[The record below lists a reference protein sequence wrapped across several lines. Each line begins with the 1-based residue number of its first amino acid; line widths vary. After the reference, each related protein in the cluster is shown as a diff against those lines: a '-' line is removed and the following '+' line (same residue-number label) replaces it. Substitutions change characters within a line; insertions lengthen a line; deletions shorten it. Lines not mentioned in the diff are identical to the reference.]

1 MQDPDLISLFV
12 APLEKAGIL
21 YMITGSIAS
30 SIYGEPRNTLDIDLV
45 VLLESNQIQKLPGLF
60 PEDQF
65 YLPPAEIIAIESS
78 REAHG
83 HFNIIHHNTGLKAD
97 IYLSRNHP
105 CLPWAIQNIRR
116 IETPATSINL
126 APPEYIIIHKLEF
139 YREGGSQKHLR
150 DIAGI
155 LEQQKIDQNFLQQQ
169 LTHLNLTTQYQT
181 AQALTD
187 RRLSWPT

>member
-12 APLEKAGIL
+12 APLEKAGIS

-45 VLLESNQIQKLPGLF
+45 ALLETTQIPKLPELF
-60 PEDQF
+60 PESDF
-65 YLPPAEIIAIESS
+65 YLPPADVIAIES
-78 REAHG
+78 RRDAHG

-105 CLPWAIQNIRR
+105 SLPWAIQNIRR
-116 IETPATSINL
+116 IETPATPINL
-126 APPEYIIIHKLEF
+126 APPEYIIIYKLEF

-155 LEQQKIDQNFLQQQ
+155 IEQQTLDLEYLEKQ
-169 LTHLNLTTQYQT
+169 LAALGLTTHYQA
-181 AQALTD
+181 AQALTN
-187 RRLSWPT
+187 RGL

>member
-1 MQDPDLISLFV
+1 MQDPDLITLFV
-12 APLEKAGIL
+12 APLEKAGIR

-45 VLLESNQIQKLPGLF
+45 VFLESSHIPILPTIF
-60 PEDQF
+60 PEADF
-65 YLPPAEIIAIESS
+65 YLPPADVIAIESR

-105 CLPWAIQNIRR
+105 CLPWAIENIRR
-116 IETPATSINL
+116 IETPTTPINL

-155 LEQQKIDQNFLQQQ
+155 IEQQALDHTF
-169 LTHLNLTTQYQT
+169 LTHHLTTLALTPHYQA
-181 AQALTD
+181 AQALIQ
-187 RRLSWPT
+187 

>member
-12 APLEKAGIL
+12 APLEKAAVS

-45 VLLESNQIQKLPGLF
+45 VLLESNQILQLPGLF
-60 PEDQF
+60 PEEEF
-65 YLPPAEIIAIESS
+65 YLPPADVISIESR

-105 CLPWAIQNIRR
+105 SLPWALQKIRR
-116 IETPATSINL
+116 VETPSTPINL
-126 APPEYIIIHKLEF
+126 APPEYVIIHKLEF
-139 YREGGSQKHLR
+139 FRDGGSQKHLR

-155 LEQQKIDQNFLQQQ
+155 IEQQELDQQFLDHAITQ
-169 LTHLNLTTQYQT
+169 LGLEPQWQA
-181 AQALTD
+181 AQALTE
-187 RRLSWPT
+187 RGL

>member
-12 APLEKAGIL
+12 TSLEKAGIS

-45 VLLESNQIQKLPGLF
+45 VLLEKHQVSQLPSLY
-60 PEDQF
+60 PEEDF
-65 YLPPAEIIAIESS
+65 YLPPADVIAIESR

-105 CLPWAIQNIRR
+105 SLPWALQKIRR
-116 IETPATSINL
+116 VETPSSPINL
-126 APPEYIIIHKLEF
+126 APPEYVILHKLEF
-139 YREGGSQKHLR
+139 YREGASDKHLR

-155 LEQQKIDQNFLQQQ
+155 IEQQDIDHAYLDEAIHRLGLSDQWQA
-169 LTHLNLTTQYQT
+169 
-181 AQALTD
+181 AQA
-187 RRLSWPT
+187 RAGRS

>member
-1 MQDPDLISLFV
+1 MQDPDLITLFV
-12 APLEKAGIL
+12 APLEKAGIR

-45 VLLESNQIQKLPGLF
+45 LLLETKQTSLF
-60 PEDQF
+60 HSIFSEEEF
-65 YLPPAEIIAIESS
+65 YLPPSDVIEIEAR

-83 HFNIIHHNTGLKAD
+83 HFNIIHHKTGLKAD

-105 CLPWAIQNIRR
+105 SLPWAVDHIRR
-116 IETPATSINL
+116 IETPSTPINL

-139 YREGGSQKHLR
+139 YRQGGSQKHLR

-155 LEQQKIDQNFLQQQ
+155 IEQQPLDHSFLDPAIES
-169 LTHLNLTTQYQT
+169 LNLTTQYQ
-181 AQALTD
+181 AAKALT
-187 RRLSWPT
+187 LP

>member
-12 APLEKAGIL
+12 APLEKAGIS

-45 VLLESNQIQKLPGLF
+45 VLLEKHQVSQLPSLY
-60 PEDQF
+60 PEEDF
-65 YLPPAEIIAIESS
+65 YLPPADVIAIESR

-105 CLPWAIQNIRR
+105 TLPWALHKIRR
-116 IETPATSINL
+116 VETPSSPINL
-126 APPEYIIIHKLEF
+126 APPEYVIIHKLEF
-139 YREGGSQKHLR
+139 FREGGSQKHLR

-155 LEQQKIDQNFLQQQ
+155 IEQQDLDHEFLDHSIHQ
-169 LTHLNLTTQYQT
+169 LGLTPQW
-181 AQALTD
+181 QAANA
-187 RRLSWPT
+187 RAGR